1 MKKSEKKAEEKKQKN
16 SRSDRMTRS
25 RTINKNKILT
35 VTMVL
40 LLLSLFVLS
49 GCVSKEIKG
58 TEEEWC
64 NSTMKL
70 SGNNN
75 TYTSKG
81 ITTYKNETVCEVII
95 ENNNGST
102 TQYFNKDGSY
112 RIVVYKDK
120 SGNITREINM
130 GK

>member
-1 MKKSEKKAEEKKQKN
+1 MV
-16 SRSDRMTRS
+16 
-25 RTINKNKILT
+25 NKNKIIIA
-35 VTMVL
+35 TMVL
-40 LLLSLFVLS
+40 LLLSLFGLS
-49 GCVSKEIKG
+49 GCISKDTRG

-70 SGNNN
+70 SNNNN

-81 ITTYKNETVCEVII
+81 LTTYKNVTVCEVII

-120 SGNITREINM
+120 SGNITREIDM